1 MAYGME
7 IRTANGLESIAGL
20 RSAQLA
26 YRSLKSTASGTDTAP
41 SGFTSSN
48 SILALEINDG
58 KTPPELT
65 FDGSDITWTE
75 NDISYTSIPTSTDFY
90 LMVWR
95 VR

>member
-1 MAYGME
+1 MAFGME
-7 IRTANGLESIAGL
+7 IRTANGIEPIANL

-26 YRSLKSTASGTDTAP
+26 YRDLKSTASGTDTAP

-65 FDGSDITWTE
+65 FDGSSITWTE
-75 NDISYTSIPTSTDFY
+75 NVIATTTSTDFY